1 VRLFHR
7 RALTDLDN
15 GVPERV
21 PAGMLGPP
29 EEAVGAVA
37 TGRRNSARSSPT
49 APSLPP
55 FLSRRHGT
63 SSPRSAPPRSKE
75 AYGGTAIRLSSTT
88 SGR

>member
-7 RALTDLDN
+7 RAPIDRDN

-29 EEAVGAVA
+29 EAAVGAVA
-37 TGRRNSARSSPT
+37 TGRRNSASLSPT

-55 FLSRRHGT
+55 RPSHRHGT
-63 SSPRSAPPRSKE
+63 SSPRPAPPRSKE